1 MIFTSSSP
9 DIQLPTDLTVWE
21 WALDSK
27 EHSAIY
33 RYPRD
38 QAAGFTN
45 ALTRE
50 RLDFWTVK
58 EHAIHLSTALQ
69 QKYGLGEGDTVSLFS
84 HNSVWYPVA
93 MFATIRIGGRVN
105 GASPAYTV
113 DEMAH
118 ALLAAQT
125 KVLITVPESIKVA
138 EAACAKIKAHK
149 IDIVLLEG
157 GLGHRYPTLK
167 DLIELGCSKGKRC
180 QTPVWKIPP
189 GKTNK
194 DICGFLTFSSGTT
207 GLPKAVML
215 SHQNAIAQ
223 CLQLGAFSPPGRK
236 KFLAQSP
243 LFHISGLVRFLNW
256 PVFANDECIMLPKFT
271 MELFLQTIVDF
282 QIEDLNLVPPL
293 VIRLVR
299 DSIVAKYDLSCVKR
313 LSCSSAPL
321 SQEILQLLMQK
332 MPWAGFRQSYGMT
345 EACGCLSTHTPAYYS
360 FKYADTSGFLVPN
373 TTIKVADLSDEK
385 KELGAGEIGE
395 LWASGPQIAMGYLN
409 QPEATAETFTSDG
422 FLRTGDVGYIDKDG
436 FVRIVDRIKEMIK
449 VKGSQVAPAEIEDV
463 LHSHPSVQDC
473 AVLGIP
479 DAYSG
484 ERPKAHIIL
493 KSSIEASAALGQE
506 LMDYVKE
513 RRVRYK
519 WVKEIEFTSDI
530 PKNPSG
536 KILRRVLRERDNGK
550 NNSTNLI
557 VRDGEMKKSKL

>member
-45 ALTRE
+45 AVTRE

-157 GLGHRYPTLK
+157 GLGDRYPTLK

-299 DSIVAKYDLSCVKR
+299 DSIVAKYDL
-313 LSCSSAPL
+313 
-321 SQEILQLLMQK
+321 
-332 MPWAGFRQSYGMT
+332 
-345 EACGCLSTHTPAYYS
+345 S

-557 VRDGEMKKSKL
+557 VRDGEMTKSKL